1 MASPMA
7 RLQQKTQAAVATGL
21 AGSTGIPCTMV
32 LRLIRG
38 LPGVP
43 GFLATVASREASAKL
58 DTSVGVS
65 GPHDFAV
72 RVRIRIRIRIRI
84 ARLAIQPRPSHPD
97 SNVRGDARAP
107 LLWNQ
112 NALR

>member
-7 RLQQKTQAAVATGL
+7 RLQQKTQAAVTTGL

-72 RVRIRIRIRIRI
+72 RIAA
-84 ARLAIQPRPSHPD
+84 ARLATPARPSHPAP
-97 SNVRGDARAP
+97 NVRGDARTP
-107 LLWNQ
+107 LLVESE
-112 NALR
+112 RREIIIFF